1 MRYFVRRSIDG
12 AILAKNGGWYKT
24 FGDVGDVKLYKT
36 LRNAQKYGSGRIPD
50 RMYRQ
55 ELGNLQSIGTVVTVR
70 DGQTVDVCG
79 NVFPE

>member
-1 MRYFVRRSIDG
+1 
-12 AILAKNGGWYKT
+12 
-24 FGDVGDVKLYKT
+24 
-36 LRNAQKYGSGRIPD
+36 
-50 RMYRQ
+50 MYRQ